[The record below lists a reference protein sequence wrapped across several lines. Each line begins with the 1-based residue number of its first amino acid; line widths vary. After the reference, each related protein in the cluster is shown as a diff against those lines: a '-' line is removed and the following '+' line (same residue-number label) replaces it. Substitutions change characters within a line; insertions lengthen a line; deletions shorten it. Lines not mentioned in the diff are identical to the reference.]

1 MFERILERLA
11 NSKYRENFV
20 LKGGLLLS
28 SIMGI
33 DNRTTMD
40 MDTCI
45 KGIELEEESIK
56 KILNEIFNID
66 IEDGVIF
73 ELLKT
78 EAIKEEEEYRRI

>member
-45 KGIELEEESIK
+45 KGIELEE
-56 KILNEIFNID
+56 
-66 IEDGVIF
+66 
-73 ELLKT
+73 
-78 EAIKEEEEYRRI
+78 